1 MGPTASPS
9 SGWVF
14 AVLPAPAV
22 SAARLRRLPVIA
34 AAVLVPLVL
43 LSGCSGKNAVDA
55 TAANPKNY
63 VAGDGNVQTVST
75 ADRHAIHGLSGRTL
89 EGRTVDVDDWAGDVV
104 VVNFWASWCPPCRS
118 ESASLQ
124 AVADATRSLGVR
136 FLGIDSKDDS
146 GNAKAFLR
154 THQVTYPSL
163 FDQPGRLGLLFSPT
177 ASTLPTTIILD
188 RHHREAARISG
199 EARYTQLL
207 SLVRKVAAESPA

>member
-1 MGPTASPS
+1 MGPTAVPS
-9 SGWVF
+9 SGWVS

-22 SAARLRRLPVIA
+22 PAARHRRAAIA
-34 AAVLVPLVL
+34 AAVLLPVL
-43 LSGCSGKNAVDA
+43 ALAGCSGKNAVDS

-63 VAGDGNVQTVST
+63 VAGDGNVQTVATSG
-75 ADRHAIHGLSGRTL
+75 RHAVHGLSGRTL
-89 EGRTVDVDDWAGDVV
+89 DGSTVNVDDWAGDVV

-124 AVADATRSLGVR
+124 AVAEATRSLGVR

-207 SLVRKVAAESPA
+207 SLVRKIAAESAA